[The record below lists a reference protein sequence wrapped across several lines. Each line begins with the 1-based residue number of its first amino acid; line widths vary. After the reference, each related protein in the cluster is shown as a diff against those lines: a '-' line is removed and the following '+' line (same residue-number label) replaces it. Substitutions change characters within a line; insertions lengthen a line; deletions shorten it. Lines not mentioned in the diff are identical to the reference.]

1 MKKPEQTVVELLTE
15 KKLTVAFAES
25 CTGGLLA
32 KRITDIGGASAVFRC
47 GIVSYANEVKVNVL
61 GVDAKIIEANGA
73 VDAEVA
79 RQMAN
84 GVRKIVGDD
93 IGIGI
98 TGIAGPDP
106 SEGGKEAGL
115 IYIAIAYGGN
125 ISCTQ
130 LKTGCNDR
138 DKNRLAATDCA
149 LDMILKE
156 VK

>member
-1 MKKPEQTVVELLTE
+1 MKKPEQTVVELLKE
-15 KKLTVAFAES
+15 KNLTVAFAES

-32 KRITDIGGASAVFRC
+32 NSITDIGGASAVFRC
-47 GIVSYANEVKVNVL
+47 GIVAYANEVKIKVL
-61 GVDAKIIEANGA
+61 GVDAEVIEANGA

-79 RQMAN
+79 RQMAD
-84 GVRKIVGDD
+84 GARKIFGDD

-115 IYIAIAYGGN
+115 IYIAIAYGEK
-125 ISCTQ
+125 ITCTQ
-130 LKTGCNDR
+130 LKTGCSDR
-138 DKNRLAATDCA
+138 DKNRITAADCA